1 MRRVSIYEL
10 DPGMIVARAIFDSA
24 ERVLLHAGVELN
36 EKYIHGL
43 QKAGIMSVY
52 IRDELFDESDAVS
65 DIISEKTRLKAIR
78 TLKESVILLEKK
90 HQLNLF
96 AVKKTVDEIIDEI
109 IANPHTLVSLTDI
122 RSFDDYT
129 YAHSVNVGVL
139 SIMSGISLNYKRSQ
153 LKELGVGALL
163 HDIGKI
169 EINKNILNKPDDLSR
184 EEFAEIQR
192 HAELGF
198 DILRKHSVLSLLSA
212 HIAFQ
217 HHERW
222 DGQGYPR
229 QLSGEEI
236 HEYARIVAV
245 ADVYDALVADRPYRP
260 AYSVTQAISIL
271 KRMTGLFFDPQCV
284 KAFLNNIAIYPLG
297 SLLELNTGELCMVID
312 INRKSPAQPVV
323 RMLYDRNWKLL
334 TPYELDLSK
343 NPSYLVK
350 NVLSERQIRELKKNV

>member
-10 DPGMIVARAIFDSA
+10 DPGMIVARAIFDSE

-43 QKAGIMSVY
+43 QKAGVMSVY

-65 DIISEKTRLKAIR
+65 DIISEKTRLKAVR
-78 TLKESVILLEKK
+78 TLKESFKLLEKK
-90 HQLNLF
+90 HQLNLH
-96 AVKKTVDEIIDEI
+96 AVKNTVDEIIDEI
-109 IANPHTLVSLTDI
+109 IANPNTLVSLTDI

-139 SIMSGISLNYKRSQ
+139 SIMSGISLNYERSQ
-153 LKELGVGALL
+153 LKDLGVGALL

-169 EINKNILNKPDDLSR
+169 KIDKNILNKPDDLSR
-184 EEFAEIQR
+184 EEFAEIKR
-192 HAELGF
+192 HAGLGF
-198 DILRKHSVLSLLSA
+198 DILRKHNVLSLLSA

-297 SLLELNTGELCMVID
+297 SLLELNTGELCIVID